1 MPDPS
6 KNGNNVQRAASSDSK
21 PARTTEKKGTKMNNK
36 YQQVTTRCSRSRE
49 TSPTP
54 SISFT
59 PPQKTEEQL
68 RLHLDGGLPGSRSGC
83 GGGGGGRVGGGEK
96 IGEERDRG
104 EE

>member
-1 MPDPS
+1 
-6 KNGNNVQRAASSDSK
+6 
-21 PARTTEKKGTKMNNK
+21 MNNK

-68 RLHLDGGLPGSRSGC
+68 RLNLDGGLPGSRSG

-96 IGEERDRG
+96 IGEEREGRG
-104 EE
+104 IRERKGARTGVDGGEVRRRVG